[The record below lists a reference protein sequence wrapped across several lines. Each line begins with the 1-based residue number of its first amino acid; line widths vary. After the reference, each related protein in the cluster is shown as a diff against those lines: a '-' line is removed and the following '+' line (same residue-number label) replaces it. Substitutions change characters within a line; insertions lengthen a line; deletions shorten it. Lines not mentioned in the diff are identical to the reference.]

1 MHFKTPY
8 QNWNVD
14 FLDSMSLSLQ
24 NNKVST
30 CRFSKSKVFM
40 LQGLWKGTGFK
51 NMNSKTLTYSV
62 QCR

>member
-1 MHFKTPY
+1 MHFITPY
-8 QNWNVD
+8 EKWNVD

-40 LQGLWKGTGFK
+40 LAGSMEGYYTGFK
-51 NMNSKTLTYSV
+51 NMNSKI
-62 QCR
+62 

>member
-1 MHFKTPY
+1 MHFITAY
-8 QNWNVD
+8 ENWNVD

-40 LQGLWKGTGFK
+40 LAGSMEGTGF
-51 NMNSKTLTYSV
+51 
-62 QCR
+62 

>member
-1 MHFKTPY
+1 MHFITPY
-8 QNWNVD
+8 ENWNVV

-51 NMNSKTLTYSV
+51 NMNRKT
-62 QCR
+62 